1 MAKFSIALL
10 LGIGLVTLA
19 SASPSDA
26 TVAANCSTIGTTT
39 IINPATQI
47 TQSGVVEEGCMGGPS
62 VTTPIALP
70 SGISGIFSSAPPDS
84 QYYEF
89 SAPTSA
95 LDIQFLS
102 ASTDYSG
109 SLNLYNSSD
118 LSIDSASI
126 SYGNGLMDVTGL
138 GVGNNYIL
146 GVVYDV
152 PTDPPTS
159 LFFSSAINSP
169 VTGVPEPISL
179 SLFGAGLLGLGLIY
193 RRRAVR
199 RVA

>member
-1 MAKFSIALL
+1 LL
-10 LGIGLVTLA
+10 TALA
-19 SASPSDA
+19 SAAPADA
-26 TVAANCSTIGTTT
+26 TATNCSTIGVTT
-39 IINPATQI
+39 IINPATQM
-47 TQSGVVEEGCMGGPS
+47 TQAGVVEEGCVGGPS
-62 VTTPIALP
+62 VTTPISLP

-89 SAPTSA
+89 SAPTGA

-102 ASTDYSG
+102 ASTDDSG

-126 SYGNGLMDVTGL
+126 AYGNGLMDVTGL

-179 SLFGAGLLGLGLIY
+179 SLFGAGLLGLGFLY
-193 RRRAVR
+193 RRQTVKRA
-199 RVA
+199 AQ